1 MATFWQDIR
10 YGIRMLAKNPGFAL
24 IAVLTMALGMGAN
37 TAIFNVFDAVLLRTL
52 PVADAQRLVLLTD
65 PDAHGRSFGG
75 DTGERSLLAYS
86 EFEYLRDHNDV
97 FSASFAADSSVEI
110 VQFTIAGSQQG
121 LAEQNETAKVRLV
134 SGNYFTTLG
143 VRPSAG
149 HFFTPEMDR
158 ARGGAPYAVL
168 SYDFWKNRF
177 ALDASVLGKS
187 LRIHQTAFEIIGVTP
202 PGFLGETVGLAPDLW
217 VPLMMQDA
225 IYPGRDLLAA
235 TPSVVNIYMWLQMMA
250 RLKPGVTLE
259 QAQAHIDVEFKRYL
273 ESAVAPG
280 MSEQDRREAFNQR
293 IKLQPG
299 ARGASTLHESF
310 GDPLKM
316 LMALVGL
323 VLLMACANIAN
334 LLLARGASRRKE
346 FAVRIAIGAGRTRLL
361 RQLLTESLLIAGLGA
376 LAGLVLAQ
384 WADALLVRLASG
396 GPAGNSIQLDL
407 QPDAR
412 VLVFTLVLA
421 TLTVILF
428 GLFPALRAARVDL
441 TPVLRATASGSGEE
455 GIPRHLPA
463 GKILVIAQVA
473 ISLILLAVAGLF
485 VRSLRRLSEVNLGYR
500 TENLVL
506 FYVDAAPGGYKGDA
520 LLRLDRELLDKFN
533 AIPGVRVATVST
545 NGLFMHSESGDPIA
559 VQGYAPK
566 AGEELHSRMD
576 HVGPGYFSALGIPIL
591 AGREIG
597 PLDVAGKPRV
607 AVINQSFAKAYFA
620 NSNPL
625 GKIVRDTY
633 PANPGEAEVV
643 GVVADSKSN
652 SLRETAHPRIYF
664 PILNPM
670 WEHINAAYELRTQ
683 ANPASVT
690 AAVRKIVAETN
701 PAFPTLKIETMTEL
715 VADSLN
721 ADRFI
726 TQLTGGFGVLALLLA
741 SIGLYGL
748 MAYSVARR
756 THDIGI
762 RMALGAQPGNVL
774 RSVLGETLLLVGLGI
789 LVGVPVALGGTW
801 LVRSLLFG
809 VGLADPV
816 AIVSAVALLAG
827 VAALAGYLPARRAA
841 RVDPLIAL
849 RYE

>member
-1 MATFWQDIR
+1 MTSFWQDIR
-10 YGIRMLAKNPGFAL
+10 FGIRMLAKNPGFAMV
-24 IAVLTMALGMGAN
+24 AVLTMALGMGAN
-37 TAIFNVFDAVLLRTL
+37 TAIFNVFNAVLLRTL
-52 PVADAQRLVLLTD
+52 PVADVNRLVLLTD
-65 PDAHGRSFGG
+65 PDSQGRWFGG
-75 DTGERSLLAYS
+75 NTGERSLLPYA
-86 EFEYLRDHNDV
+86 EFEFLRDHNDV
-97 FSASFAADSSVEI
+97 FSSSFAADSSVELE
-110 VQFTIAGSQQG
+110 QFSIGSAPQG
-121 LAEQNETAKVRLV
+121 AAEQNEAAKVRLA
-134 SGNYFTTLG
+134 SGNYFATLG
-143 VRPSAG
+143 VLPAAG
-149 HFFTPEMDR
+149 RLFTPEMDR

-177 ALDASVLGKS
+177 ALDPSILGKT
-187 LRIHQTAFEIIGVTP
+187 LRIRQTAFEIIGVAQ
-202 PGFLGETVGLAPDLW
+202 PGFLGETVGLVPDLW
-217 VPLMMQDA
+217 VPLMMQET

-235 TPSVVNIYMWLQMMA
+235 TPSLVNIYLWLQMMG

-273 ESAVAPG
+273 ETAAAAG
-280 MSEQDRREAFNQR
+280 MSDEQRRHVFDVR

-299 ARGASTLHESF
+299 ARGASTLHGSF
-310 GDPLKM
+310 ADPLKM

-323 VLLMACANIAN
+323 VLLMACANLAN
-334 LLLARGASRRKE
+334 LLLARGAARRKE

-376 LAGLVLAQ
+376 IAGLVLAQ
-384 WADALLVRLASG
+384 WADALLLRLASG
-396 GPAGNSIQLDL
+396 GPAGSSIKLDL

-412 VLVFTLVLA
+412 VLGFTLALA
-421 TLTVILF
+421 ALTAILF
-428 GLFPALRAARVDL
+428 GLFPALRAARLDL
-441 TPVLRATASGSGEE
+441 TPVLRATASRPGEE
-455 GIPRHLPA
+455 GMPRRLSA
-463 GKILVIAQVA
+463 GKVLVVVQVA
-473 ISLILLAVAGLF
+473 LSLILLVAAGLF

-506 FYVDAAPGGYKGDA
+506 FYVDGAPGGYKGDA
-520 LLRLDRELLDKFN
+520 LLRLHRDLLDKFN
-533 AIPGVRVATVST
+533 DIPGMRVATAST
-545 NGLFMHSESGDPIA
+545 NGLFMHSESGDPVAIE
-559 VQGYAPK
+559 GYTPK
-566 AGEELHSRMD
+566 SGEELESRMD
-576 HVGPGYFSALGIPIL
+576 HVGPGYFSALGISIL

-607 AVINQSFAKAYFA
+607 AVINQSFATAYFA

-633 PANPGEAEVV
+633 PGNPGEAEVV

-664 PILNPM
+664 PLLNPM
-670 WEHINAAYELRTQ
+670 WEHTAAAYELRTQ
-683 ANPASVT
+683 ANPASII
-690 AAVRKIVAETN
+690 AAVRQIVAQTN
-701 PAFPTLKIETMTEL
+701 PAFPPLKIETMTER

-721 ADRFI
+721 TDRFI

-762 RMALGAQPGNVL
+762 RMALGAQPGSVL

-789 LVGVPVALGGTW
+789 AVGAPVALGGTR

-816 AIVSAVALLAG
+816 AILFATVLLAA